1 MLDRQF
7 GEIIFVCD
15 DCDAHL
21 RTGEDDFELALHEL
35 RSAGWTNEKVGR
47 EWVHLCG
54 ACQ

>member
-7 GEIIFVCD
+7 GKIIFVCD
-15 DCDAHL
+15 DCDDTL
-21 RTGEDDFELALHEL
+21 CTDENEFEPA
-35 RSAGWTNEKVGR
+35 RQAFRDAGWKAELVGR